1 MKFEKVTELC
11 KKSRKFLIFKYSEK
25 IYFLGTGNAM
35 FVVPDGTIC
44 TPEYLTSFAG
54 LKPLEVENTIF
65 DKKDFPF
72 EFDISDIADNES
84 YVSLPE
90 IRVSD
95 FDGKNE
101 CVPIFTAKGAVFV
114 PSIYFEPFK
123 NDEYELY
130 ERKTSEDVSYLVVK
144 VGMFVKAVIVL
155 DYSNL
160 ALQTVTYS
168 YIF

>member
-72 EFDISDIADNES
+72 EFDISDIAVFAYNTPEFGDKIALVRSCGIEEKFAREYNTLCL
-84 YVSLPE
+84 YVAFYKNSFQSTVDIELSELSTKRP
-90 IRVSD
+90 D
-95 FDGKNE
+95 FVE
-101 CVPIFTAKGAVFV
+101 
-114 PSIYFEPFK
+114 
-123 NDEYELY
+123 
-130 ERKTSEDVSYLVVK
+130 
-144 VGMFVKAVIVL
+144 
-155 DYSNL
+155 
-160 ALQTVTYS
+160 
-168 YIF
+168 

>member
-101 CVPIFTAKGAVFV
+101 
-114 PSIYFEPFK
+114 
-123 NDEYELY
+123 
-130 ERKTSEDVSYLVVK
+130 
-144 VGMFVKAVIVL
+144 
-155 DYSNL
+155 
-160 ALQTVTYS
+160 
-168 YIF
+168 